1 MNLENIYKRE
11 NNNINKKITLF
22 LIQYFL
28 SFNVWKNKV
37 IFSIYIVFWLSI
49 LEKYKIKTS
58 FLCNGLR
65 GAKLKYESSIN

>member
-28 SFNVWKNKV
+28 SFNVWK
-37 IFSIYIVFWLSI
+37 SDL
-49 LEKYKIKTS
+49 
-58 FLCNGLR
+58 
-65 GAKLKYESSIN
+65 